1 MRKLFFIIIV
11 LIFTSQITA
20 QQNIKGKAV
29 DAIVLREIHE
39 RNIPG
44 LQIAVIHH
52 GKIALSKSYGIA
64 NMQDSI
70 AVTNK
75 SVFALN
81 SITKVFT
88 SVSVMQLV
96 EKGKLDLSLPVSH
109 YFDIFPKNW
118 DASITIKH
126 LLTHTSGLPDLL
138 KILDPNTGGI
148 GILKTEDAVWK
159 KLKTMPMD
167 FIPGEKFAY
176 NQTNAYLL
184 GKLIDKFSER
194 PFAENFADLQFKPA
208 EMKHTVFGDSRD
220 VIPHFAPTYFWRKNI
235 DGRSLE
241 NALLINNYYE
251 FPYFRRAAAG
261 LNSTAEDM
269 ANWVI
274 ALLGGKLLH
283 SSSSLET
290 MWSPSVF
297 NNGKTTQWSLGWGM
311 NKFRKKHRAVGMS
324 GGGRSAFLIYPDD
337 DLAIIIL
344 TNLGGSYPEDFL
356 EELAGVYDPS
366 IPKADPITN
375 LRTTL
380 RKIGFENAIP
390 FSEKE
395 IKNNPLFIP
404 NEFEFNEWAYRMM
417 TKGQNK
423 EALEIL
429 KLNAYLFP
437 ESWNAFDSYGE
448 ILLKTGDEKKA
459 IEMYKKSIEL
469 NPNNEN
475 GKKIVASLH
484 SK

>member
-1 MRKLFFIIIV
+1 MKKLFSIITV
-11 LIFTSQITA
+11 LIFSSHIMA
-20 QQNIKGKAV
+20 QQEIKDV
-29 DAIVLREIHE
+29 DAIILREMHE

-44 LQIAVIHH
+44 LEIAVVHH

-64 NMQDSI
+64 NIQDSI
-70 AVTNK
+70 KVTNQ
-75 SVFALN
+75 SVFAVN

-88 SVSVMQLV
+88 GVSIMQLV
-96 EKGKLDLSLPVSH
+96 EKGKLDLSLPISH
-109 YFDIFPKNW
+109 YLDIFPKNW

-138 KILDPNTGGI
+138 KILDPNTGGM
-148 GILKTEDAVWK
+148 GMLKTEDAVWE

-184 GKLIDKFSER
+184 GKLIDKLSER
-194 PFAENFADLQFKPA
+194 PFTENFTDLQFKPA
-208 EMKHTVFGDSRD
+208 KMKHTIFGDSRD

-241 NALLINNYYE
+241 NAQLINNYYE
-251 FPYFRRAAAG
+251 FPYFRRTAAG

-274 ALLGGKLLH
+274 ALQGGKLLQPA
-283 SSSSLET
+283 SLQT

-297 NNGKTTQWSLGWGM
+297 NNGKATPWCLGWGM

-337 DLAIIIL
+337 DLAVIIL

-356 EELAGVYDPS
+356 EEIAGVYNSS
-366 IPKADPITN
+366 IPKADLVTN

-380 RKIGFENAIP
+380 RKIGFDNAIS

-395 IKNNPLFIP
+395 IKNNPLFVP
-404 NEFEFNEWAYRMM
+404 NEFELNEWAYRMM
-417 TKGQNK
+417 SKEQNK
-423 EALEIL
+423 EALEIF

-437 ESWNAFDSYGE
+437 DSWNTFDSYGE
-448 ILLKTGDEKKA
+448 ILLKIGDKKKA

-475 GKKIVASLH
+475 GKRIVNSLQ